1 MKWFGWAFCICVCLI
16 YCDCYVFIGKVY
28 LVISLFHWVSLSQVI
43 GNASA
48 LTQSEDWAA
57 LLADAK
63 DRGCFISSTT
73 CIQRGLLPEPILGSL
88 GAPLGSPS
96 FRPGGPLSR
105 GRGMGGPHGGRHSSS
120 GNSITSNAVRQSLL
134 VDDEVC

>member
-1 MKWFGWAFCICVCLI
+1 LGGHAALVSASSSVLSIYSSIAIIKLCNFC
-16 YCDCYVFIGKVY
+16 
-28 LVISLFHWVSLSQVI
+28 WVSLSQVI

-63 DRGCFISSTT
+63 ERGCFINSTT
-73 CIQRGLLPEPILGSL
+73 CIQRGLLPEPALGPL

-96 FRPGGPLSR
+96 FLHPRPGGPLSR
-105 GRGMGGPHGGRHSSS
+105 GRGIGLHGGRHSSS
-120 GNSITSNAVRQSLL
+120 GRSN
-134 VDDEVC
+134 